1 MKYDIDWLNELIQ
14 SGKTPGY
21 EFFWGHQSR
30 TFGKIDKACL
40 SQWYSSPFIHKGIS
54 YPTTEHWM
62 MAGKARL
69 FQDAIALEKILHCKS
84 PKEAKAIGR
93 AVLDFSEEIWNR
105 NRERIVKNGNYLK
118 FSQHQE
124 LKQFLLSTENRI
136 IVEASP
142 YDRIWGIGMKSDHP
156 DAKNP
161 INWKGIN
168 LLGFALMEVRD
179 KLNER

>member
-1 MKYDIDWLNELIQ
+1 
-14 SGKTPGY
+14 
-21 EFFWGHQSR
+21 
-30 TFGKIDKACL
+30 
-40 SQWYSSPFIHKGIS
+40 
-54 YPTTEHWM
+54 M

-69 FQDAIALEKILHCKS
+69 FQDAFALEKIIHCES

-93 AVLDFSEEIWNR
+93 SILNFSEEIWKG

-124 LKQFLLSTENRI
+124 LKQFLHSTENRI

-142 YDRIWGIGMKSDHP
+142 YDKIWGIGIKPDHP

-161 INWKGIN
+161 VNWKGIN